1 MSAFSCLL
9 LACLLASASSRNSQT
24 TATKGIRSAGKLGG
38 KSAADG
44 SKQGVATDVVVAKA
58 TGYRAPGAD
67 HNHTRPQITFYMYTE
82 PELDHG
88 WLESCGGFDLLRTST
103 ASEKLAEVGLRR
115 SLYSSPLRVN
125 DPHEA
130 VVFYVPGAALNSPA
144 PAPARPLP
152 LKASHP
158 HRSPIKKS
166 KLMCNVM
173 SPGENHTRLTGKVH
187 THKTSLSLACDPSR
201 HRCASCHRQPP
212 RAA

>member
-24 TATKGIRSAGKLGG
+24 TATKGIRSVSKLGG

-130 VVFYVPGAALNSPA
+130 VVFYVPGAALNISCPC
-144 PAPARPLP
+144 PCPCPSRP
-152 LKASHP
+152 HP
-158 HRSPIKKS
+158 HSHTGVSYIK
-166 KLMCNVM
+166 
-173 SPGENHTRLTGKVH
+173 
-187 THKTSLSLACDPSR
+187 
-201 HRCASCHRQPP
+201 Q
-212 RAA
+212 

>member
-1 MSAFSCLL
+1 MSNKAKFITNVGVLVLTVSLPARERE
-9 LACLLASASSRNSQT
+9 LAQLANYRHQGHQVSGQARR
-24 TATKGIRSAGKLGG
+24 KVGG
-38 KSAADG
+38 RRQ
-44 SKQGVATDVVVAKA
+44 QGVATDVVVAKA

-144 PAPARPLP
+144 PAPAPAPAPQGLT
-152 LKASHP
+152 S
-158 HRSPIKKS
+158 SPVS
-166 KLMCNVM
+166 Y
-173 SPGENHTRLTGKVH
+173 
-187 THKTSLSLACDPSR
+187 
-201 HRCASCHRQPP
+201 
-212 RAA
+212 